1 MKYITAFG
9 ALAALSMGGCA
20 PVSTTDLASASTS
33 APTLAS
39 SKADTLILSPEEMA
53 RVQKAGAEI
62 LFWSDEQ
69 RSANFRRMEDIFPG
83 TTAKA
88 SPKPLVLPK
97 GAPLAMDDAAV
108 TTFMQVQQVAGLMV
122 IKDGKIVLERYGLG
136 LKPTDRWTSFSVA
149 KSFTSTLVGAA
160 IRDGKIGSLQDP
172 VTAYIPE
179 LGGSGY
185 DGVTIEQLLSMT
197 SGVAW
202 NEDYT
207 DPQSDVVKMLSI
219 PVGAGQ
225 DPVTAYMKTLKR
237 EYAPGTHWEYKTGE
251 TNLIGTLVSRAT
263 GERLSDYAK
272 RKIVDPAGFAG
283 DLFWMVD
290 SATNNIGGCCLSL
303 RLSDYA
309 RMGLFA
315 MDGGK
320 GQVPDGWFAAAGS
333 SQADTGIAG
342 LGYGYQWWVYP
353 GGNYGAQGIFG
364 QAITIFP
371 EQNVVIAAVSN
382 WPVASSRKLTAERL
396 AFFQKLAAGTR

>member
-9 ALAALSMGGCA
+9 ALGALLMGGCA
-20 PVSTTDLASASTS
+20 PLSTTDLASASTS
-33 APTLAS
+33 A
-39 SKADTLILSPEEMA
+39 KADTLTLSSAEMA

-83 TTAKA
+83 TTTKA

-179 LGGSGY
+179 LVGSGY

-219 PVGAGQ
+219 PVEAGQ

-320 GQVPDGWFAAAGS
+320 RQVPDGWFAAAAS

-396 AFFQKLAAGTR
+396 AFFQKLAVGAR

>member
-9 ALAALSMGGCA
+9 ALGALLMGGCA
-20 PVSTTDLASASTS
+20 PVSTTDLASAPTS
-33 APTLAS
+33 AS
-39 SKADTLILSPEEMA
+39 SKADMLTLSPEEMA

-69 RSANFRRMEDIFPG
+69 RSTNFRRMEDIFPG

-88 SPKPLVLPK
+88 SPEPLALPK
-97 GAPLAMDDAAV
+97 GAPLAIDDAAV
-108 TTFMQVQQVAGLMV
+108 TAFMQAQQVAGLMV

-179 LGGSGY
+179 LVGSGY

-219 PVGAGQ
+219 PVEAGQ

-315 MDGGK
+315 LDGGK
-320 GQVPDGWFAAAGS
+320 GQVPDEWFAAAGS

-364 QAITIFP
+364 QAITIFT

-396 AFFQKLAAGTR
+396 AFFEKLAAGAR

>member
-20 PVSTTDLASASTS
+20 PVSTTDLASAPTS
-33 APTLAS
+33 AP
-39 SKADTLILSPEEMA
+39 SKADTLTLSPEEMA

-88 SPKPLVLPK
+88 APKPLALPK
-97 GAPLAMDDAAV
+97 GAPLAIDDAAV
-108 TTFMQVQQVAGLMV
+108 TAFMQAQQVAGLMV

-149 KSFTSTLVGAA
+149 KSFTSTLVGTA

-179 LGGSGY
+179 LVGSGY

-219 PVGAGQ
+219 PVEAGQ

-315 MDGGK
+315 LDGGK
-320 GQVPDGWFAAAGS
+320 GQVPDEWFAAAGS

-364 QAITIFP
+364 QAITIFT

-396 AFFQKLAAGTR
+396 AFFEKLAAGAR

>member
-9 ALAALSMGGCA
+9 ALAALLMGGCA
-20 PVSTTDLASASTS
+20 PVSTTDFAS
-33 APTLAS
+33 APTSAS
-39 SKADTLILSPEEMA
+39 SKADTLTLSPEEMA

-88 SPKPLVLPK
+88 SPKPLALPK

-108 TTFMQVQQVAGLMV
+108 TAFMQAQQVAGLMV

-179 LGGSGY
+179 LVGSGY

-219 PVGAGQ
+219 PVEAGQ

-251 TNLIGTLVSRAT
+251 TNLIGSLVSRAT

-396 AFFQKLAAGTR
+396 AFFQKLAAGAR

>member
-9 ALAALSMGGCA
+9 ALGALLLGGCA
-20 PVSTTDLASASTS
+20 PLSTTDLTSASTS
-33 APTLAS
+33 T
-39 SKADTLILSPEEMA
+39 KADTLTLSPEEMA

-88 SPKPLVLPK
+88 SPKPLALPK
-97 GAPLAMDDAAV
+97 GAPLAIDDAAV
-108 TTFMQVQQVAGLMV
+108 TAFMQTQQVAGLMV

-179 LGGSGY
+179 LVGSGY

-219 PVGAGQ
+219 PVEAGQ

-315 MDGGK
+315 LDGGK

-396 AFFQKLAAGTR
+396 AFFQKLAAGAR

>member
-9 ALAALSMGGCA
+9 ALGALLLGGCA
-20 PVSTTDLASASTS
+20 PLSTTDLTSASTS
-33 APTLAS
+33 T
-39 SKADTLILSPEEMA
+39 KADTLTLSSAEMA

-88 SPKPLVLPK
+88 SPEPLALPK

-108 TTFMQVQQVAGLMV
+108 AAFMQAQQVAGLMV

-179 LGGSGY
+179 LVGSGY

-207 DPQSDVVKMLSI
+207 DPQSDVVTMLSI
-219 PVGAGQ
+219 PVEAGQ

-251 TNLIGTLVSRAT
+251 TNLIGTLVSRTT

-333 SQADTGIAG
+333 SQADTRIAG

-396 AFFQKLAAGTR
+396 AFFQKLAAGAR

>member
-9 ALAALSMGGCA
+9 ALGALLLGGCA
-20 PVSTTDLASASTS
+20 PLSTTDLTSASTS
-33 APTLAS
+33 T
-39 SKADTLILSPEEMA
+39 KADTLTLSPEEMA

-88 SPKPLVLPK
+88 SPKPLALPK

-108 TTFMQVQQVAGLMV
+108 TAFMQTQQVAGLMV

-179 LGGSGY
+179 LVGSGY

-219 PVGAGQ
+219 PVEAGQ

-315 MDGGK
+315 LDGGK

-342 LGYGYQWWVYP
+342 VGYGYQWWVYP

-396 AFFQKLAAGTR
+396 AFFQKLAAGAR

>member
-1 MKYITAFG
+1 MKYTTAFG
-9 ALAALSMGGCA
+9 ALGALLLGGCA
-20 PVSTTDLASASTS
+20 PLSTTDLTSASTS
-33 APTLAS
+33 T
-39 SKADTLILSPEEMA
+39 KADTLTLSSAEMA

-88 SPKPLVLPK
+88 SPEPLALPK

-108 TTFMQVQQVAGLMV
+108 AAFMQAQQVAGLMV

-179 LGGSGY
+179 LVGSGY

-219 PVGAGQ
+219 PVEAGQ

-251 TNLIGTLVSRAT
+251 TNLIGSLVSRAT

-342 LGYGYQWWVYP
+342 VGYGYQWWVYP

-396 AFFQKLAAGTR
+396 AFFQKLAAGAR

>member
-1 MKYITAFG
+1 MKYTTAFG
-9 ALAALSMGGCA
+9 ALGALLLGGCA
-20 PVSTTDLASASTS
+20 PLSTTDLTSASTS
-33 APTLAS
+33 T
-39 SKADTLILSPEEMA
+39 KADTLTLSSAEMA

-88 SPKPLVLPK
+88 SPKPLALPK

-108 TTFMQVQQVAGLMV
+108 TAFMQTQQVAGLMV

-179 LGGSGY
+179 LVGSGY

-219 PVGAGQ
+219 PVEAGQ

-251 TNLIGTLVSRAT
+251 TNLIGSLVSRAT

-342 LGYGYQWWVYP
+342 VGYGYQWWVYP

-396 AFFQKLAAGTR
+396 AFFQKLAAGAR

>member
-1 MKYITAFG
+1 MKYTTAFG
-9 ALAALSMGGCA
+9 ALGALLLGGCA
-20 PVSTTDLASASTS
+20 PLSTTDLTSASTS
-33 APTLAS
+33 T
-39 SKADTLILSPEEMA
+39 KADTLTLSSAEMA

-88 SPKPLVLPK
+88 SPEPLALPK

-108 TTFMQVQQVAGLMV
+108 TAFMQTQQVAGLMV

-179 LGGSGY
+179 LVGSGY

-219 PVGAGQ
+219 PVEAGQ

-251 TNLIGTLVSRAT
+251 TNLIGSLVSRAT

-315 MDGGK
+315 LDGGK

-396 AFFQKLAAGTR
+396 AFFQKLAAGAR

>member
-9 ALAALSMGGCA
+9 ALGALLLGGCA
-20 PVSTTDLASASTS
+20 PLSTTDLTSASTS
-33 APTLAS
+33 T
-39 SKADTLILSPEEMA
+39 KADTLTLSPEEMA

-88 SPKPLVLPK
+88 SPKPLALPK
-97 GAPLAMDDAAV
+97 GAPLAIEDAAV
-108 TTFMQVQQVAGLMV
+108 TAFMQAQQVAGLMV

-179 LGGSGY
+179 LVGSGY

-219 PVGAGQ
+219 PVEAGQ

-396 AFFQKLAAGTR
+396 AFFQKLAAGAR

>member
-9 ALAALSMGGCA
+9 ALGALLLGGCA
-20 PVSTTDLASASTS
+20 PLSTTDLTSASTS
-33 APTLAS
+33 T
-39 SKADTLILSPEEMA
+39 KADTLTLSPEEMA

-88 SPKPLVLPK
+88 SPKPLALPK
-97 GAPLAMDDAAV
+97 GAPLAIDDAAV
-108 TTFMQVQQVAGLMV
+108 TAFMQTQQVAGLMV

-179 LGGSGY
+179 LVGSGY

-219 PVGAGQ
+219 PVEAGQ

-342 LGYGYQWWVYP
+342 VGYGYQWWVYP

-396 AFFQKLAAGTR
+396 AFFQKLAAGAR

>member
-1 MKYITAFG
+1 MKYTTAFG
-9 ALAALSMGGCA
+9 ALGALLLGGCA
-20 PVSTTDLASASTS
+20 PLSTTDLTSASTS
-33 APTLAS
+33 T
-39 SKADTLILSPEEMA
+39 KADTLTLSSAEMA

-88 SPKPLVLPK
+88 SPEPLALPK

-108 TTFMQVQQVAGLMV
+108 AAFMQAQQVAGLMV

-179 LGGSGY
+179 LVGSGY

-219 PVGAGQ
+219 PVEAGQ

-342 LGYGYQWWVYP
+342 VGYGYQWWVYP

-396 AFFQKLAAGTR
+396 AFFQKLAAGAR

>member
-9 ALAALSMGGCA
+9 ALGALLMGGCA
-20 PVSTTDLASASTS
+20 PLSTTDLASASTS
-33 APTLAS
+33 A
-39 SKADTLILSPEEMA
+39 KADTLTLSSAEMA

-83 TTAKA
+83 TTTKA

-179 LGGSGY
+179 LVGSGY

-219 PVGAGQ
+219 PVEAGQ

-320 GQVPDGWFAAAGS
+320 RQVPDGWFAAAGS

-396 AFFQKLAAGTR
+396 AFFQKLAVGAR

>member
-9 ALAALSMGGCA
+9 ALGALLLGGCA
-20 PVSTTDLASASTS
+20 PLSTTDLTSASTS
-33 APTLAS
+33 T
-39 SKADTLILSPEEMA
+39 KADTLTLSSAEMA

-88 SPKPLVLPK
+88 SPKPLALPK

-108 TTFMQVQQVAGLMV
+108 TAFMQTQQVAGLMV

-179 LGGSGY
+179 LVGSGY

-219 PVGAGQ
+219 PVEAGQ

-251 TNLIGTLVSRAT
+251 TNLIGSLVSRAT

-342 LGYGYQWWVYP
+342 VGYGYQWWVYP

-396 AFFQKLAAGTR
+396 AFFQKLAAGAR

>member
-9 ALAALSMGGCA
+9 ALGALLMGGCA
-20 PVSTTDLASASTS
+20 PLSTTDLASASTS
-33 APTLAS
+33 A
-39 SKADTLILSPEEMA
+39 KADTLTLSSAEMA

-83 TTAKA
+83 TTTKA

-179 LGGSGY
+179 LVGSGY

-219 PVGAGQ
+219 PVEAGQ

-320 GQVPDGWFAAAGS
+320 RQVPDGWFAAAGS

-382 WPVASSRKLTAERL
+382 WPVASSRKLTA
-396 AFFQKLAAGTR
+396 

>member
-9 ALAALSMGGCA
+9 ALGALLLGGCA
-20 PVSTTDLASASTS
+20 PLSTTDLTSASTS
-33 APTLAS
+33 T
-39 SKADTLILSPEEMA
+39 KADTLTLSPEEMA

-88 SPKPLVLPK
+88 SPKPLALPK
-97 GAPLAMDDAAV
+97 GAPLAIDDAAV
-108 TTFMQVQQVAGLMV
+108 TAFMQTQQVAGLMV

-179 LGGSGY
+179 LVGSGY

-219 PVGAGQ
+219 PVEAGQ

-396 AFFQKLAAGTR
+396 AFFQKLAAGAR

>member
-9 ALAALSMGGCA
+9 ALGALLLGGCA
-20 PVSTTDLASASTS
+20 PLSTTDLTSASTS
-33 APTLAS
+33 T
-39 SKADTLILSPEEMA
+39 KADTLTLSSAEMA

-88 SPKPLVLPK
+88 SPEPLALPK

-108 TTFMQVQQVAGLMV
+108 AAFMQAQQVAGLMV

-160 IRDGKIGSLQDP
+160 ISDGKIGSLQDP

-219 PVGAGQ
+219 PVEAGQ

-263 GERLSDYAK
+263 GQRLSDYAK

-333 SQADTGIAG
+333 SQADTRIAG

-396 AFFQKLAAGTR
+396 AFFQKLAAGAR